1 MAPLKPT
8 SNFQPGY
15 FDVLFGKHPNQRWPE
30 TKRELLVHLATD
42 KKTAGV
48 VLEGA
53 RLWTPALGTKLTFR
67 AVSVPEIADIRLVF
81 AKTVLGDSGLG
92 ESQITYEVRGE
103 DPSAGDGILTG
114 ARITLRAGLT
124 EVLLRLT
131 AAHEFGH
138 ILGLVGRS
146 AALPSHSPNKA
157 DLMSGIV
164 RSRSAVTQRDI
175 NTLAQLYSLPRP
187 ALRARPKGHVIRTRL
202 TRRGCEGR

>member
-8 SNFQPGY
+8 ANFQPGY
-15 FDVLFGKHPNQRWPE
+15 FDALFGKNPNQRWPE
-30 TKRELLVHLATD
+30 TKRELLVHLSTD

-48 VLEGA
+48 ILEGA
-53 RLWTPALGTKLTFR
+53 RLWTPALGTKLAFR
-67 AVSVPEIADIRLVF
+67 AVSTPEIADIRLVF
-81 AKTVLGDSGLG
+81 ATSVLGDSGLG

-114 ARITLRAGLT
+114 AQVTLRAGLSET
-124 EVLLRLT
+124 LLRLT
-131 AAHEFGH
+131 AAHELGH
-138 ILGLVGRS
+138 VLGLVGRS
-146 AALPSHSPNKA
+146 AGLPSHSPSKT

-164 RSRSAVTQRDI
+164 RSRSAVTLRDI